1 MGFKKAFI
9 TGASSGLGRGLSLHY
24 ARAGATVY
32 AAARRR
38 AELESLAAEAA
49 AAGAAG
55 RVVPL
60 VLDVADAEAQVAAI
74 ARAEE
79 ESGGLDLVI
88 ANAGVRT
95 PTPGRSLDWAEV
107 KRILDI
113 NVSAAC
119 VTLSAAL
126 PALIARGR
134 GTVAAVSSLAAF
146 LGLPGR
152 AAYSASKAALHI
164 FMESLR
170 VDLRKTGVRAVTIYP
185 GYVKT
190 EMTATNERAMPF
202 VMELDT
208 AVEVMA
214 RGLARGQPTIAYPL
228 PMVAMVKAAA
238 ALPGPIWEALA
249 ATLPFTRP
257 PK

>member
-1 MGFKKAFI
+1 MGFKNAFI

-55 RVVPL
+55 RVVPV

-74 ARAEE
+74 GRAEE

-88 ANAGVRT
+88 ANAGVLA
-95 PTPGRSLDWAEV
+95 PTPGRIIDWAQV
-107 KRILDI
+107 KRVLDI

-126 PALIARGR
+126 PALVARGR

-146 LGLPGR
+146 RGLPGR

-185 GYVKT
+185 GFVKT
-190 EMTATNERAMPF
+190 EMTAKNEKPMPF
-202 VMELDT
+202 LMELDA

-228 PMVAMVKAAA
+228 PMVAMVKAVA

-249 ATLPFTRP
+249 ATLPSTRA